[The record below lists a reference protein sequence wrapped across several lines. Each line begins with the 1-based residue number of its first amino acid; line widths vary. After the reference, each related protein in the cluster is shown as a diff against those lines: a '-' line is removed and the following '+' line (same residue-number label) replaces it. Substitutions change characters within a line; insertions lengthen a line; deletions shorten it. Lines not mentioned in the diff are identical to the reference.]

1 MAFEC
6 LITGTSVRR
15 PRCHTVVTLAIAAS
29 LNLAMPA
36 LAAADSAEAK
46 MIFRK
51 RCTACHTFGKGIK
64 VGPDLKGVNERR
76 KPDWL
81 LKFIHASSN
90 VIKSGDTTAT
100 SLFAE

>member
-15 PRCHTVVTLAIAAS
+15 PRGHTVVTLAIAAS

-36 LAAADSAEAK
+36 VAAPDSAEAK

-64 VGPDLKGVNERR
+64 VGPDLKGVTDRR
-76 KPDWL
+76 NRDWL
-81 LKFIHASSN
+81 LKFIRSSST
-90 VIKSGDTTAT
+90 VIQSGDPA
-100 SLFAE
+100 A